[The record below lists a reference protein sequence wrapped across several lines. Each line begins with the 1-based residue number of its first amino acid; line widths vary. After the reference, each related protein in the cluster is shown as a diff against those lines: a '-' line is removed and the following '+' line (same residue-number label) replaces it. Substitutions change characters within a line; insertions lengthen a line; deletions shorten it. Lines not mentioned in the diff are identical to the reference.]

1 MFFTLCYTLL
11 FFNIYKQ
18 KLNMKNEIKKF
29 ENFEHNDYEGLE
41 YTLLREIDKSDEYI
55 KFRKHY
61 TEEIKSFLT
70 DNEGRFLMTHQLA
83 GNIIMDVT
91 ELIKKLGYEI
101 IKK

>member
-1 MFFTLCYTLL
+1 
-11 FFNIYKQ
+11 
-18 KLNMKNEIKKF
+18 MKNEINKF
-29 ENFEHNDYEGLE
+29 ENFEHNDGEGFE

-61 TEEIKSFLT
+61 TKEIKSFLI
-70 DNEGRFLMTHQLA
+70 DNDGRFTMTHQLA

-91 ELIKKLGYEI
+91 EIIKKLGYEI

>member
-1 MFFTLCYTLL
+1 
-11 FFNIYKQ
+11 
-18 KLNMKNEIKKF
+18 MKNEIKKF
-29 ENFEHNDYEGLE
+29 ENFEHNDDEGLE

-61 TEEIKSFLT
+61 TKEIKSFLT
-70 DNEGRFLMTHQLA
+70 DNEGRFVMTHQLA